1 MISHAA
7 VPITRTGAG
16 LSAAAAPLCAG
27 VITSIIARISTG
39 VPTRAAACTGT
50 SEGAPVHAV
59 NDGRL
64 LGERALNVGIKPI
77 VVSKEFG

>member
-7 VPITRTGAG
+7 VPCTRTGAG

-50 SEGAPVHAV
+50 SEGAPIHTV
-59 NDGRL
+59 NNGRL
-64 LGERALNVGIKPI
+64 LGKNAGNVGIKS
-77 VVSKEFG
+77 VVIG

>member
-1 MISHAA
+1 MISYAA
-7 VPITRTGAG
+7 VPCTRTGAG
-16 LSAAAAPLCAG
+16 LSAAAALTCAG

-50 SEGAPVHAV
+50 SDGAPVHAV

-64 LGERALNVGIKPI
+64 LRERGLDV
-77 VVSKEFG
+77 